1 MKNFLEFL
9 SEKNIYSIL
18 KHNDLTRRGGSR
30 VDVFLKK
37 IKDKEGFLTKKGEVF
52 LKPPPPDKKTFVKPG
67 YKQDFDTMKKG
78 KVKYPSDFFKG
89 PEFGGKGVGFGTRA
103 EDAFLKA
110 FREELEKTIAKEKT
124 GALDMIVGRRKMV
137 IAGVES
143 TPGVPK
149 SDFHLLDDMGRE
161 AAWISHKAGKT
172 AKDFQQY
179 GGLSNKVFK
188 GNADVEKFVKDVK
201 EMFPDGFQRKQSV
214 FRKVKDNNIARLS
227 VWGVDYGKAR
237 GRNNIDEFHQGT
249 MKLVKSGKYYTIQ
262 SAHSDTNGSVPKEG
276 YTCIYYARFTSDMDS
291 LGVKNSRI
299 GVFALAQMPSTA
311 KEI

>member
-1 MKNFLEFL
+1 MKKFLDFL

-89 PEFGGKGVGFGTRA
+89 PEFRGKGVGFGTRA

-161 AAWISHKAGKT
+161 AAWISNKA
-172 AKDFQQY
+172 
-179 GGLSNKVFK
+179 
-188 GNADVEKFVKDVK
+188 
-201 EMFPDGFQRKQSV
+201 
-214 FRKVKDNNIARLS
+214 
-227 VWGVDYGKAR
+227 
-237 GRNNIDEFHQGT
+237 
-249 MKLVKSGKYYTIQ
+249 
-262 SAHSDTNGSVPKEG
+262 
-276 YTCIYYARFTSDMDS
+276 
-291 LGVKNSRI
+291 
-299 GVFALAQMPSTA
+299 
-311 KEI
+311 